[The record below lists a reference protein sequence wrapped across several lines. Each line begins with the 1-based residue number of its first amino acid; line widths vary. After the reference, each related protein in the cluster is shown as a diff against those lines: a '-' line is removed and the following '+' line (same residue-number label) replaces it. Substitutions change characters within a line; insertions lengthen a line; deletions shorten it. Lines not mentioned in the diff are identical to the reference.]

1 MAALNGLSGILN
13 IASSGLSTAQLGLN
27 VTSNNIANV
36 DTPGYNAA
44 KMSTTS
50 LGDGGVGVAQITA
63 TVNRYLQQAS
73 LVATSSASQ
82 YSASASNFSS
92 AQNLFGDPSSSSN
105 LFSQLNSVF
114 SSFSTLAASNTSTAQ
129 SAAVSSISSFLNN
142 ASSISQGLDSLQN
155 ATDSQIKSD
164 VTTVNSLLQNISD
177 LNTQISEG
185 SVGVNDTTSLQ
196 NQQAEDVTQLSQYM
210 NITVTPGTGLTGT
223 GVTIRAGDGTP
234 LTTPGF
240 APAVFAYTQANGQN
254 QLTFTPPGGTSQPY
268 GTRLSSGEL
277 QGLLVS
283 RNTDIPG
290 IAAQLSQLTSSAA
303 QALNTASNAHTSV
316 PAPTTLTG
324 QPLGM
329 DVASAVGTFTGKT
342 SLNIVN
348 SAGVVQ
354 NSLSIDFTAGTIT
367 PAGGAATSFTPSTF
381 VSTMNTVLGG
391 LTGATATVS
400 TNTAGNA
407 LNFAA
412 TGTNGLVF
420 SDDATTPA
428 SSGGQNFSQYF
439 GLNNVVS
446 SSILSNYNTGLSAAS
461 TSGYTSGAITFSL
474 TAPNGGV
481 AKTISFTPP
490 ATGTVGG
497 LVSALNN
504 ATTGLGAYGSFSL
517 STDGALTFT
526 PTAGSNL
533 ALGVASDT
541 TAWKGTGAPLSQ
553 LFGLDPNY
561 AADRAQNLAVTAS
574 IVQTPSTL
582 QSATFNQSATGGTA
596 AILIG
601 DTSGL
606 DALAKSGQAS
616 VAIAGAGAL
625 PASTQS
631 VSAYASA
638 VSGQIGQAASAA
650 QTNQTSAQAVATEA
664 SSRLS
669 TADGVNLDSELINL
683 TTYQQAYSASA
694 RLVTAANAMYQTLLD
709 MVP

>member
-342 SLNIVN
+342 SLNIDN
-348 SAGVVQ
+348 SAGEVQ
-354 NSLSIDFTAGTIT
+354 NSQSIDFTAGTIT
-367 PAGGAATSFTPSTF
+367 PAGGSATSFTPSTF

-504 ATTGLGAYGSFSL
+504 GVTPITTNA
-517 STDGALTFT
+517 
-526 PTAGSNL
+526 
-533 ALGVASDT
+533 
-541 TAWKGTGAPLSQ
+541 
-553 LFGLDPNY
+553 
-561 AADRAQNLAVTAS
+561 
-574 IVQTPSTL
+574 
-582 QSATFNQSATGGTA
+582 
-596 AILIG
+596 
-601 DTSGL
+601 
-606 DALAKSGQAS
+606 SGQAVMVRSITTHSLNGTLPDYSCLDTSEAVVPDFVLVSLLLYWLNVFKPSNPRVAPDLPADS
-616 VAIAGAGAL
+616 VPYPAGVAYPALWSSSATSILNDFANGIVAGLQVPPIIYNVANNPVVSAFDPIAGRIM
-625 PASTQS
+625 
-631 VSAYASA
+631 SA
-638 VSGQIGQAASAA
+638 VTVQPMPGDHQIGVSILQS
-650 QTNQTSAQAVATEA
+650 
-664 SSRLS
+664 
-669 TADGVNLDSELINL
+669 
-683 TTYQQAYSASA
+683 
-694 RLVTAANAMYQTLLD
+694 
-709 MVP
+709 P